1 MKGMVDYD
9 ELSDDKLTTLL
20 KTGDEAAFEKI
31 YNRYWDKM
39 FYNAHRIVKSSEL
52 AEEITQD
59 VFLLLW
65 TKRETLNIV
74 SLKQYLAAMLRYE
87 VYRSLSKIKKQEV
100 YENEIRNTAT
110 PFLSIEKDIENK
122 LLLEIITT
130 LTNRLSE
137 KCRLVFQYNK
147 LEDRSLTDI
156 CEQLQISP
164 KTAEAHLTKA
174 LKLVRSNLS
183 GTMNFILQICVLTQ
197 L

>member
-1 MKGMVDYD
+1 MVDYD
-9 ELSDDKLTTLL
+9 ELSDDELTTLL
-20 KTGDEAAFEKI
+20 KTGEESAFEEI

-39 FYNAHRIVKSSEL
+39 FYMAHRIVKSSEI

-65 TKRETLNIV
+65 AKRETLNIV

-87 VYRSLSKIKKQEV
+87 VYRSLAKMKKEEV
-100 YENEIRNTAT
+100 YENEIRNTST
-110 PFLSIEKDIENK
+110 PFVSIEKDIENK

-147 LEDRSLTDI
+147 LEDRSLSDI
-156 CEQLQISP
+156 CEELQISP

-174 LKLVRSNLS
+174 LKVVRASLS
-183 GTMNFILQICVLTQ
+183 GSVNFILQIMVLTQ
-197 L
+197 F

>member
-1 MKGMVDYD
+1 MVDYD
-9 ELSDDKLTTLL
+9 EFSDDELTTLL
-20 KTGDEAAFEKI
+20 KTGEAAAFEEI
-31 YNRYWDKM
+31 YNRYWKKM
-39 FYNAHRIVKSSEL
+39 FYSACRIVKSTEI

-74 SLKQYLAAMLRYE
+74 SLNHYLAAMLRYE
-87 VYRSLSKIKKQEV
+87 VYRSLAKLKKQEV
-100 YENEIRNTAT
+100 YENEIRNTST
-110 PFLSIEKDIENK
+110 PFILIEKDIENK

-147 LEDRSLTDI
+147 LEDRSLPDI
-156 CEQLQISP
+156 CEELQISP

-174 LKLVRSNLS
+174 LKVVRASLS
-183 GTMNFILQICVLTQ
+183 GSVNFILQIIIITQ

>member
-1 MKGMVDYD
+1 
-9 ELSDDKLTTLL
+9 
-20 KTGDEAAFEKI
+20 
-31 YNRYWDKM
+31 M
-39 FYNAHRIVKSSEL
+39 FLMAHRIVKSSEI

-65 TKRETLNIV
+65 TKRETLSIA
-74 SLKQYLAAMLRYE
+74 SLRQYLAAMLRYE
-87 VYRSLSKIKKQEV
+87 VYRSLSKIKKQQV
-100 YENEIRNTAT
+100 YENEIRNTAS
-110 PFLSIEKDIENK
+110 PFVSIEKDIENR

-174 LKLVRSNLS
+174 LKVVRASLS
-183 GTMNFILQICVLTQ
+183 GSVNFILQIIILTQ

>member
-1 MKGMVDYD
+1 MVAYD
-9 ELSDDKLTTLL
+9 ELSDDELTTLL
-20 KTGDEAAFEKI
+20 KRGEGAAFEEI
-31 YNRYWDKM
+31 YNRYWEKM
-39 FYNAHRIVKSSEL
+39 FCIAHRMVKSSGT

-65 TKRETLNIV
+65 TKRETLTIA

-87 VYRSLSKIKKQEV
+87 VYRSLAKTKKQEV

-110 PFLSIEKDIENK
+110 PFISIEKDIENR

-156 CEQLQISP
+156 CEELQISP

-174 LKLVRSNLS
+174 LKVVRASLS
-183 GTMNFILQICVLTQ
+183 GSVNFILQLIVLTQ
-197 L
+197 F

>member
-1 MKGMVDYD
+1 MVDYD
-9 ELSDDKLTTLL
+9 ELSDDELTTLL
-20 KTGDEAAFEKI
+20 KTGDESAFEEI

-39 FYNAHRIVKSSEL
+39 FYIAHRIVKSSEI

-87 VYRSLSKIKKQEV
+87 VYRSLAKIKKQEV
-100 YENEIRNTAT
+100 YVNEIRNTST
-110 PFLSIEKDIENK
+110 PFVLIEKDIENK

-147 LEDRSLTDI
+147 LEDRSLADI
-156 CEQLQISP
+156 CEELQISP

-174 LKLVRSNLS
+174 LKVVRASLS
-183 GTMNFILQICVLTQ
+183 GYSNFILQMLILTQ
-197 L
+197 F

>member
-1 MKGMVDYD
+1 MVDYD
-9 ELSDDKLTTLL
+9 ELSDDELTTLL
-20 KTGDEAAFEKI
+20 KTGEEAAFEEI
-31 YNRYWDKM
+31 YNRYWNKM
-39 FYNAHRIVKSSEL
+39 FYTAHRIVKSSET

-87 VYRSLSKIKKQEV
+87 VYRSLAKIKKQEV
-100 YENEIRNTAT
+100 YENEIRNTST
-110 PFLSIEKDIENK
+110 PFISIEKDIENR

-147 LEDRSLTDI
+147 LEDRSLADI
-156 CEQLQISP
+156 CEELQISP

-174 LKLVRSNLS
+174 LKVVRASLS
-183 GTMNFILQICVLTQ
+183 SSSNFILQIIILTQ
-197 L
+197 F

>member
-1 MKGMVDYD
+1 MVDYD
-9 ELSDDKLTTLL
+9 QLSDDELTAFL
-20 KTGDEAAFEKI
+20 KTADQAAFEAI
-31 YNRYWDKM
+31 YNRYWDKL
-39 FYNAHRIVKSSEL
+39 FYTAHRIVKSSQI

-65 TKRETLNIV
+65 TKKENLNIV
-74 SLKQYLAAMLRYE
+74 SLGQYLAAMLRYE
-87 VYRSLSKIKKQEV
+87 VYRSLSKIKKQQV
-100 YENEIRNTAT
+100 YESEIRYTSS
-110 PFLSIEKDIENK
+110 PFVSIEKDIENK

-130 LTNRLSE
+130 LTNKLSE

-147 LEDRSLTDI
+147 LEDRSLADI

-174 LKLVRSNLS
+174 LKVVRATLS
-183 GTMNFILQICVLTQ
+183 DPINFILQIFILTQ

>member
-1 MKGMVDYD
+1 MVDYD
-9 ELSDDKLTTLL
+9 ELSDDELTTLL
-20 KTGDEAAFEKI
+20 KTGENAAFEEI
-31 YNRYWDKM
+31 YNRYWNKM
-39 FYNAHRIVKSSEL
+39 FLMAHRIVKSSEI

-65 TKRETLNIV
+65 TKRETLSIA
-74 SLKQYLAAMLRYE
+74 SLRQYLAAMLRYE
-87 VYRSLSKIKKQEV
+87 VYRSLSKIKKQQV
-100 YENEIRNTAT
+100 YENEIRNTSS
-110 PFLSIEKDIENK
+110 PFVSIEKDIENR

-174 LKLVRSNLS
+174 LKVVRAGLS
-183 GTMNFILQICVLTQ
+183 GSINFILQIIILTQ